1 MKKKNLIKII
11 ALGVLFFLVLIYK
24 NFPYDL
30 IKDNINKEINKAI
43 QKERIPL
50 IVNIGSLKPY
60 WITGVELNN
69 IEIRNALDSASP
81 LLLDEVIVKFSL
93 LPLLIGNISTD
104 IIVHQVGGTVYSSA
118 SVSLID
124 AFSGILTLKSV
135 DIFLTRFPLGGIFSQ
150 FLGVIRSSNKTEYAV
165 LTPVISKTTL
175 GGSANGKIKYR
186 ENYGKI
192 NITLEKAFLN
202 ISNETLNIPKQDF
215 SKAEFGLKWDG
226 KRYVIDNSSE
236 LNAQNF
242 SVKAG
247 GFWEAS
253 KNPADPAHINL
264 EFKINMS
271 GVIEKD
277 FGFLI
282 PQFLNCSPTSL
293 INGKMNISLVGD
305 ANNFACH

>member
-1 MKKKNLIKII
+1 MKKNKLIKII

-24 NFPYDL
+24 TFPYDL
-30 IKDNINKEINKAI
+30 IKDNINKGINKAI
-43 QKERIPL
+43 QKEHIPL

-60 WITGVELNN
+60 WITGIELNN
-69 IEIRNALDSASP
+69 IEIKNALDNASP
-81 LLLDEVIVKFSL
+81 LLLDEVIIKFSL
-93 LPLLIGNISTD
+93 LPLLIGHVSTD
-104 IIVHQVGGTVYSSA
+104 IIIYQVGGTAYTSA

-124 AFSGILTLKSV
+124 AFSGILTLKSI
-135 DIFLTRFPLGGIFSQ
+135 DIFLTRFPLGEIFSQ
-150 FLGVIRSSNKTEYAV
+150 FLGVIRSSNKAEYAV

-175 GGSANGKIKYR
+175 GGNLNGKIKYR
-186 ENYGKI
+186 EKYGKI
-192 NITLEKAFLN
+192 NLTLEKAFLN

-215 SKAEFGLKWDG
+215 SKAAFNLKWDG
-226 KRYVIDNSSE
+226 KRYAIDNNTE
-236 LNAQNF
+236 LQAQNV
-242 SVKAG
+242 SIKAG
-247 GFWEAS
+247 GFWETS
-253 KNPADPAHINL
+253 KNPSDPTHINL

-305 ANNFACH
+305 AHNFACH